1 MFTLTRIAELH
12 ALSAFRPAQFEKFNL
27 AESLPFSRFLRGRI
41 LLKASHRRG
50 LIFWQITLWIY
61 RGLPTF
67 RRGERQ
73 IDTSISENEV
83 RGGTFFEP
91 KTGFAPCIAK
101 LVV

>member
-83 RGGTFFEP
+83 RSRKFFKPE
-91 KTGFAPCIAK
+91 TSLTACVAK
-101 LVV
+101 LIV